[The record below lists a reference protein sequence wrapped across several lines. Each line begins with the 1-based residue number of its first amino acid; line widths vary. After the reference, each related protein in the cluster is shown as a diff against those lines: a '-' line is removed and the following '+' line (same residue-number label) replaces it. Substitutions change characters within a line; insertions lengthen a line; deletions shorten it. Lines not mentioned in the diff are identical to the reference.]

1 VALNPNSGRERLGPR
16 AKSKNVSLGEP
27 DDILW
32 QKLLGTYRKELVA
45 QEINN

>member
-1 VALNPNSGRERLGPR
+1 VALYPNSGRKRLGPR

-32 QKLLGTYRKELVA
+32 QKLLGAYRKDLIV
-45 QEINN
+45 QEIIN